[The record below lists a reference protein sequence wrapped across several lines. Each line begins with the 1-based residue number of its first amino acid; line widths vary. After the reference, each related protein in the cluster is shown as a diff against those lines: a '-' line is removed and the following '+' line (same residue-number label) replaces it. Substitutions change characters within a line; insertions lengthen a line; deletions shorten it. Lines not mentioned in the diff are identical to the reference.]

1 LDAREVEAAGNNGSE
16 IGMPISQPLIVPMAA
31 HVVLAAMLYVALT
44 IARAPVVWSIG
55 RRSDGS
61 NPWATFEPRISA
73 NLSNQFEWP
82 LFFHAACLVL
92 LQFQASSTA
101 VVLAWIFVI
110 GRLFHSAVQIFTDN
124 VRLRGIVF
132 AVNFLAA
139 LGLWAI
145 VVLAIRNPAAG

>member
-1 LDAREVEAAGNNGSE
+1 
-16 IGMPISQPLIVPMAA
+16 MPISQPLIVPMAA
-31 HVVLAAMLYVALT
+31 HVALAATLYVALT
-44 IARAPVVWSIG
+44 IARAPVVWGIG

-82 LFFHAACLVL
+82 LFFHVACLVL

-110 GRLFHSAVQIFTDN
+110 GRLLHSAVQIFTHN

-132 AVNFLAA
+132 AVNFLAT

-145 VVLAIRNPAAG
+145 VVLATRNPAAA